1 MSSCSRSCAR
11 SERRAAR
18 VPARARLP
26 LAVAAALWVA
36 AACLGAPPEVLEEHW
51 YRLTLAGSPCGWM
64 HERTVR
70 DGDAIRTETESNMQV
85 GRMGQAVTVRSRN
98 VFEER
103 PDGTPLRVETER
115 GTGRDVVRGRWAFT
129 AKGIEVTQEQGGR
142 TSTQVVPAP
151 AAGWLAPAAADRF
164 VRARESAGD
173 AVVRYATIDPESG
186 PTAVTVERTRVGES
200 SVDVGNG
207 PVKCTEWRVAISLL
221 ERPTGEWVRTDG
233 VAVKSTVDLGV
244 GVLESVLS
252 TREAATA
259 PIRGAEV
266 MARTFIELPQDA
278 RAIASAR
285 TAELRVRARDGTLAD
300 VPSAGAQSFARM
312 GAGEG
317 RVTIDAAR
325 GSVVSEAERADAR
338 FTAASAMV
346 DCGDARIKALAA
358 RAVDGEAGDARARAS
373 SLRRATYAHLRT
385 KNLAKGLA
393 TASEAAESRAGDCTE
408 HAVLLA
414 AMLRAQG
421 IPARVATGLCYV
433 ADAGTVRNAYGWH
446 MWTQAIVGNEWIDL
460 DATLPADGPDFV
472 ASRLMTGSSAA
483 DGGSIDADLA
493 RIVNMIGD
501 LEIEVVRIDG
511 RDLAA
516 PAAPAR
522 GDAPAKG
529 ATP

>member
-11 SERRAAR
+11 SERGA
-18 VPARARLP
+18 ARARVP

-70 DGDAIRTETESNMQV
+70 EGDVLRTETESSMQV

-103 PDGTPLRVETER
+103 MDGTPVRVETER
-115 GTGRDVVRGRWAFT
+115 GTGRDVVKGRWAFT

-151 AAGWLAPAAADRF
+151 APGWLAPAAADRF
-164 VRARESAGD
+164 VRAREAAGEV
-173 AVVRYATIDPESG
+173 AVRYVTIDPESG
-186 PTAVTVERTRVGES
+186 PTAVTVERTRVGEAA
-200 SVDVGNG
+200 VDVGDG
-207 PVKCTEWRVAISLL
+207 PVKCVEWRVAISLL
-221 ERPTGEWVRTDG
+221 ERPTGEWVRADG
-233 VAVKSTVDLGV
+233 VAVKSTVDLGI

-252 TREAATA
+252 TRDAATA

-266 MARTFIELPQDA
+266 MARTFIEVPQDA
-278 RAIASAR
+278 RAIAGAQ
-285 TAELRVRARDGTLAD
+285 TAELRVRARDGSLGD
-300 VPSAGAQSFARM
+300 VPSAGAQAFARA
-312 GAGEG
+312 GAGDG
-317 RVTIDAAR
+317 RVTIDAGR
-325 GSVVSEAERADAR
+325 GSAATEAERADAR
-338 FTAASAMV
+338 FTAPSAMV
-346 DCGDARIKALAA
+346 DCADARIKSLAA
-358 RAVDGEAGDARARAS
+358 RAVQGVGDDARARSRAM
-373 SLRRATYAHLRT
+373 RRATWSHLRT

-414 AMLRAQG
+414 AMLRAEG
-421 IPARVATGLCYV
+421 IPSRVATGLCYV

-446 MWTQAIVGNEWIDL
+446 MWTQAIVGGEWIDL

-501 LEIEVVRIDG
+501 LEIDVLRIDG
-511 RDLAA
+511 RELAA
-516 PAAPAR
+516 AGAPAR
-522 GDAPAKG
+522 DGDPAK
-529 ATP
+529 AAP

>member
-1 MSSCSRSCAR
+1 
-11 SERRAAR
+11 
-18 VPARARLP
+18 
-26 LAVAAALWVA
+26 
-36 AACLGAPPEVLEEHW
+36 
-51 YRLTLAGSPCGWM
+51 
-64 HERTVR
+64 
-70 DGDAIRTETESNMQV
+70 
-85 GRMGQAVTVRSRN
+85 
-98 VFEER
+98 
-103 PDGTPLRVETER
+103 
-115 GTGRDVVRGRWAFT
+115 
-129 AKGIEVTQEQGGR
+129 
-142 TSTQVVPAP
+142 
-151 AAGWLAPAAADRF
+151 
-164 VRARESAGD
+164 
-173 AVVRYATIDPESG
+173 
-186 PTAVTVERTRVGES
+186 
-200 SVDVGNG
+200 
-207 PVKCTEWRVAISLL
+207 
-221 ERPTGEWVRTDG
+221 
-233 VAVKSTVDLGV
+233 
-244 GVLESVLS
+244 VLESVLS

-529 ATP
+529 AGP

>member
-1 MSSCSRSCAR
+1 M
-11 SERRAAR
+11 
-18 VPARARLP
+18 
-26 LAVAAALWVA
+26 VA
-36 AACLGAPPEVLEEHW
+36 
-51 YRLTLAGSPCGWM
+51 
-64 HERTVR
+64 
-70 DGDAIRTETESNMQV
+70 
-85 GRMGQAVTVRSRN
+85 
-98 VFEER
+98 
-103 PDGTPLRVETER
+103 
-115 GTGRDVVRGRWAFT
+115 
-129 AKGIEVTQEQGGR
+129 
-142 TSTQVVPAP
+142 AP

-164 VRARESAGD
+164 VRAREAAGE
-173 AVVRYATIDPESG
+173 AVVRYVTIDPESG

-200 SVDVGNG
+200 TVDVGDG

-221 ERPTGEWVRTDG
+221 ERPTGEWVRADG

-278 RAIASAR
+278 RAISAAR

-300 VPSAGAQSFARM
+300 VPTAGAQSFARS

-317 RVTIDAAR
+317 RVAIDAAR
-325 GSVVSEAERADAR
+325 GSLVSEAERADAR
-338 FTAASAMV
+338 FTSASAMV
-346 DCGDARIKALAA
+346 DCGDARIKAIAA
-358 RAVDGEAGDARARAS
+358 RAVDGVGEDVRARVGA
-373 SLRRATYAHLRT
+373 LRRATFAHLRT

-446 MWTQAIVGNEWIDL
+446 MWTQAIVGNEWVDL

-472 ASRLMTGSSAA
+472 ASRLMTGWSAA

-501 LEIEVVRIDG
+501 LEIDVVRIDG
-511 RDLAA
+511 SAV
-516 PAAPAR
+516 
-522 GDAPAKG
+522 